1 MGRLKGGHNA
11 TERICCNCGKN
22 EIVSRGLCNAC
33 YLRWQR
39 YGNCDY
45 RRKKKTNADKIRA
58 MTDEELAN
66 FLRSHPWNAHGIV
79 YADDELT
86 DWLREEVKE

>member
-58 MTDEELAN
+58 MTVEELADWLIMN
-66 FLRSHPWNAHGIV
+66 GDGSDYQTWF
-79 YADDELT
+79 